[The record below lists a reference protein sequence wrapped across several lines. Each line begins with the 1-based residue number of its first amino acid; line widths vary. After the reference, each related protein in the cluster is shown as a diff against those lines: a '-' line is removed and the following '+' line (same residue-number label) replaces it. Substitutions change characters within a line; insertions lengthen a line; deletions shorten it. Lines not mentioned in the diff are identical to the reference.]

1 MLKADKRESILNA
14 AARAFERLGFRKTS
28 IGQIAERAGVGKGTI
43 YLACKSKEDLFYQVI
58 LRDLQ
63 DFIAKQASSIDPR
76 RPADELLEKL
86 ATESIEHLEKRT
98 LLRWLVSGA
107 LALELPNWVDQFEQ
121 LRSMSR
127 QNISQIIKLGI
138 SQGRFRADLEVEETA
153 ELLYDL
159 QFAGYVLYLR
169 AGRKRGDD
177 LRAKNKRG
185 IELIL
190 HGLLAR

>member
-14 AARAFERLGFRKTS
+14 ATRAFERLGFRKTS
-28 IGQIAERAGVGKGTI
+28 MGQIAERAGVGKGTI

-63 DFIAKQASSIDPR
+63 AFITKQASTIDPR
-76 RPADELLEKL
+76 LPADQLLEKL
-86 ATESIEHLEKRT
+86 ATESIDHLEKRT
-98 LLRWLVSGA
+98 LIRWLISGT
-107 LALELPNWVDQFEQ
+107 LALELPNWADRFEE
-121 LRSMSR
+121 LRMLSR
-127 QNISQIIKLGI
+127 QNISQIIRLGI
-138 SQGRFRADLEVEETA
+138 SQGRFRADLAVEETA

-159 QFAGYVLYLR
+159 QFASYVLYLR
-169 AGRKRGDD
+169 TGRKRGDD

-190 HGLLAR
+190 RGLLAR

>member
-1 MLKADKRESILNA
+1 MLSADKRESILDA

-63 DFIAKQASSIDPR
+63 AFMAKQAESIDPR
-76 RPADELLEKL
+76 LPADEMLSRL
-86 ATESIEHLEKRT
+86 AIEGIEHVEKRT
-98 LLRWLVSGA
+98 LLRWLISGTLSA
-107 LALELPNWVDQFEQ
+107 ELPSWSDRFEQ
-121 LRSMSR
+121 LRAISR

-138 SQGRFRADLEVEETA
+138 AQGRFRDDLDVDETA

-159 QFAGYVLYLR
+159 HFAGYVLHLR
-169 AGRKRGDD
+169 
-177 LRAKNKRG
+177 
-185 IELIL
+185 
-190 HGLLAR
+190 